1 VAGSNVPRRNH
12 RHRSLRYQ
20 IYYFCQIEIFL
31 SLRRR
36 PSSRSAAAAALHR
49 FDGAMPTGDNPTP
62 QSFVDAVNDDSNRTF
77 ALPFNC
83 VSRRRL
89 MSFYGVSPDLC
100 CIIWRKLDAHKS
112 IIGAQYKYLMWALY
126 FMKVYG
132 NEESNSNFAGG
143 VDEKTF
149 RKWSHIFVEAIS
161 FLESSVV
168 SIVLTI
174 LLLLS
179 FENLPPTH
187 ASHIFQLMLFK
198 DTLGCTDHR

>member
-1 VAGSNVPRRNH
+1 MA
-12 RHRSLRYQ
+12 
-20 IYYFCQIEIFL
+20 
-31 SLRRR
+31 
-36 PSSRSAAAAALHR
+36 
-49 FDGAMPTGDNPTP
+49 TGDNPTP
-62 QSFVDAVNDDSNRTF
+62 QSFVDAVNNDSNRTF
-77 ALPFNC
+77 ALPFNY
-83 VSRRRL
+83 VSQRRWV
-89 MSFYGVSPDLC
+89 SFYGVSPDLC

-112 IIGAQYKYLMWALY
+112 IIGAQYKHLMWALY

-132 NEESNSNFAGG
+132 NEENNSNFAGG

-168 SIVLTI
+168 SIVLT
-174 LLLLS
+174 LLLS

-187 ASHIFQLMLFK
+187 ASHIIFQLMLFK